1 MAEATQKETTNW
13 RQWRVKTNL
22 GTLASI
28 LVAIV
33 VLVWQGGQIRAQIDD
48 NSQAVGNM
56 AMAVE
61 ELSAT
66 VGLTIELDQR
76 TNQLFG
82 EIDGLRDQYQDQADV
97 WVEIS
102 THESQIDTIRDEA
115 RILRAD
121 IESTWNQQNEF
132 RMEVIERVGEFDA
145 ANQTLSDL
153 QWQVDDLN
161 RRVAEAIGMEMA
173 GGNEDYGY
181 QITDLIRQ
189 VAELQGRQN
198 AGMDIEWKPDE
209 LENSLDWEVEELH
222 RLTDSLF
229 WENDDLRSQIDD
241 LWNIISSLD

>member
-1 MAEATQKETTNW
+1 MAEETTNW

-28 LVAIV
+28 VVAV
-33 VLVWQGGQIRAQIDD
+33 AVLVWQGGQIKAQIES
-48 NSQAVGNM
+48 NSQAVGHM

-102 THESQIDTIRDEA
+102 THESQIDTIRNEA
-115 RILRAD
+115 RILRTD

-132 RMEVIERVGEFDA
+132 RMEVIERVGEFEA
-145 ANQTLSDL
+145 ASQMLSDL

-161 RRVAEAIGMEMA
+161 RRVAEAVGMEMA
-173 GGNEDYGY
+173 GDNEDYGW

-189 VAELQGRQN
+189 VAELQGRVN
-198 AGMDIEWKPDE
+198 ASTDLAWQFDE

-222 RLTDSLF
+222 RQTDSLF

-241 LWNIISSLD
+241 LWNYISGLG